1 MSSPGSLLK
10 NQLDA
15 TASLSGIPN
24 VKSLG
29 ATAKLLMKQAG
40 GVRFPGRQ
48 SSSTAIPGL
57 ENAAWS
63 TYSDLVS
70 SSESKALDMSLQSSF
85 CEYNQRDPEK
95 MNTKCNTLTEYNCK
109 RVGCCVFTS
118 QNKCVSGN
126 RAGPNYDPL
135 QIDYYYYKN
144 KCYGMNCPAKK
155 C

>member
-1 MSSPGSLLK
+1 MSSSANLLK
-10 NQLDA
+10 NQIDA
-15 TASLSGIPN
+15 VAALSGIPN
-24 VKSLG
+24 SKTLG
-29 ATAKLLMKQAG
+29 ATAKRLMKQSG
-40 GVRFPGRQ
+40 GVRFPSHQGPGTR
-48 SSSTAIPGL
+48 IPGL
-57 ENAAWS
+57 ESASWN

-70 SSESKALDMSLQSSF
+70 NSESKALDMSLESSF

-126 RAGPNYDPL
+126 RSGPNYEIP

-144 KCYGMNCPAKK
+144 KCYGSNCPPNK